1 LVKKQT
7 GEKLDKLVP
16 TRELI
21 IFLMGTFFLT
31 TMQGML
37 LNYRQAYLVNVLEL
51 ESKQVGF
58 INSFCTIASF
68 FINFFLMMIIDR
80 PPKDGHNK
88 FKPFVRIWAI
98 PTAVLTV
105 LLFWT
110 PSFIPRTGVIIV
122 AYLICLQVVYNIA
135 NTFAGTLNNI
145 AVVISPNSGERD
157 TALTWRGIVNAI
169 GNSAPLVVVAVA
181 GVITDDE
188 GLQYLGSAIACAVVC
203 TCVMLLACSMVKERV
218 TYSVTR
224 KNPLEGYLD
233 ILSNKYAWIV
243 LLSEFLKNFRGIAN
257 YMGIFLA
264 AALLGSTSKYI
275 LLGLPTGIG
284 TFVGMLIVKALL
296 NKFNSK
302 QIYIASGVYSVL
314 ANTLAFTIGTIYFKT
329 GSSALQIVFVLS
341 LFLIGLQF
349 GASNLLPAM
358 FQADI
363 LEDIELKTRKRLDAS
378 LGFVCSIGST
388 ISGAIATGVAPLILY
403 GDSSIIQYIQPQ
415 EGVYPDQTL
424 HTKIMLLFFYT
435 IFHGLMMLLAGVPFF
450 FYRLTG
456 ARKQEIHE
464 AVLQNRAAE
473 LKAKGEQ
480 VPENNVDF
488 VSPPKDTE

>member
-1 LVKKQT
+1 MVKKQT
-7 GEKLDKLVP
+7 GEKLPKLVP

-378 LGFVCSIGST
+378 LGFVCGIGST

-480 VPENNVDF
+480 GPQNNAVF

>member
-1 LVKKQT
+1 MAKKQT
-7 GEKLDKLVP
+7 GETLQKLVP

-218 TYSVTR
+218 TYDVTR

-464 AVLQNRAAE
+464 AVLKNRAAE
-473 LKAKGEQ
+473 LEAKGEQ
-480 VPENNVDF
+480 VPQNNAAF

>member
-1 LVKKQT
+1 M
-7 GEKLDKLVP
+7 P

-480 VPENNVDF
+480 VPQNNVDF

>member
-1 LVKKQT
+1 MVKKQT
-7 GEKLDKLVP
+7 GETLQKLVP

-88 FKPFVRIWAI
+88 FKPFVRVWAI

-218 TYSVTR
+218 TYDVTR

-464 AVLQNRAAE
+464 AVLKNRAAE
-473 LKAKGEQ
+473 LEAKGEQ
-480 VPENNVDF
+480 VPQNNAAF

>member
-1 LVKKQT
+1 MVKKQT
-7 GEKLDKLVP
+7 GENPQKLVP

-378 LGFVCSIGST
+378 LGFVCGIGST

-464 AVLQNRAAE
+464 AVLKNRAAE

-480 VPENNVDF
+480 APENNAAF

>member
-1 LVKKQT
+1 MVKKQT

-378 LGFVCSIGST
+378 LGFVCGIGST

-473 LKAKGEQ
+473 LEAKGEQ
-480 VPENNVDF
+480 VPQNNVDF

>member
-1 LVKKQT
+1 MVKKQT
-7 GEKLDKLVP
+7 GETLQKLVP

-37 LNYRQAYLVNVLEL
+37 GNYRQAYLVNVLGL

-58 INSFCTIASF
+58 INSFCTIAGF
-68 FINFFLMMIIDR
+68 IINFFLMMIIDR

-363 LEDIELKTRKRLDAS
+363 LEDIELKPANAWMQVSALFAASGRPSAVQSQPVWRL
-378 LGFVCSIGST
+378 
-388 ISGAIATGVAPLILY
+388 
-403 GDSSIIQYIQPQ
+403 
-415 EGVYPDQTL
+415 
-424 HTKIMLLFFYT
+424 
-435 IFHGLMMLLAGVPFF
+435 
-450 FYRLTG
+450 
-456 ARKQEIHE
+456 
-464 AVLQNRAAE
+464 
-473 LKAKGEQ
+473 
-480 VPENNVDF
+480 
-488 VSPPKDTE
+488 

>member
-1 LVKKQT
+1 
-7 GEKLDKLVP
+7 
-16 TRELI
+16 
-21 IFLMGTFFLT
+21 MGTFFLT

-480 VPENNVDF
+480 VPQNNVDF

>member
-1 LVKKQT
+1 MVKKQT

-21 IFLMGTFFLT
+21 IFLIGTFFLT

-37 LNYRQAYLVNVLEL
+37 GNYRQAYLVNVLGL

-58 INSFCTIASF
+58 INSFCTIAGF
-68 FINFFLMMIIDR
+68 IINFFLMMIIDR

-88 FKPFVRIWAI
+88 FKPFVRVWAI

-122 AYLICLQVVYNIA
+122 AYLICIQVVYNIA

-378 LGFVCSIGST
+378 LGFVCGIGST

-456 ARKQEIHE
+456 ARKQKIHE
-464 AVLQNRAAE
+464 AVLKNRAAE

-480 VPENNVDF
+480 VPQNNAAF

>member
-1 LVKKQT
+1 MVKKQT
-7 GEKLDKLVP
+7 GENPQKLVP

-122 AYLICLQVVYNIA
+122 AYLICIQVVYNIA

-378 LGFVCSIGST
+378 LGFVCGIGST

-480 VPENNVDF
+480 APENNAAF

>member
-1 LVKKQT
+1 MVKKQT

-31 TMQGML
+31 TMQEML
-37 LNYRQAYLVNVLEL
+37 GNYRQAYLVNVLGL

-58 INSFCTIASF
+58 INSFCTIAGF
-68 FINFFLMMIIDR
+68 IINFFLMMIIDR

-122 AYLICLQVVYNIA
+122 AYLICIQVVYNIA

-378 LGFVCSIGST
+378 LGFVCGIGST

-403 GDSSIIQYIQPQ
+403 GDSSIYTATARLSNTFSRRRAFIP
-415 EGVYPDQTL
+415 
-424 HTKIMLLFFYT
+424 TKRCIPKLCCCFSTRFSM
-435 IFHGLMMLLAGVPFF
+435 GL
-450 FYRLTG
+450 
-456 ARKQEIHE
+456 
-464 AVLQNRAAE
+464 
-473 LKAKGEQ
+473 
-480 VPENNVDF
+480 
-488 VSPPKDTE
+488 

>member
-1 LVKKQT
+1 MVKKQT

-378 LGFVCSIGST
+378 LGFVCGIGST

-473 LKAKGEQ
+473 LEAKGEQ
-480 VPENNVDF
+480 APENNVDF

>member
-1 LVKKQT
+1 MVKKQT
-7 GEKLDKLVP
+7 GENPQKLVP

-122 AYLICLQVVYNIA
+122 AYLICIQVVYNIA

-456 ARKQEIHE
+456 ARKQKIHE

-473 LKAKGEQ
+473 LEAKGEQ
-480 VPENNVDF
+480 APENNAAF

>member
-1 LVKKQT
+1 MVKKQT

-450 FYRLTG
+450 FYSLTG

-473 LKAKGEQ
+473 LEAKGEQ
-480 VPENNVDF
+480 VPQNNVDF
-488 VSPPKDTE
+488 VSPP

>member
-1 LVKKQT
+1 MVKKQT
-7 GEKLDKLVP
+7 GENPQKLVP

-378 LGFVCSIGST
+378 LGFVCGIGST

-473 LKAKGEQ
+473 LEAKGEQ
-480 VPENNVDF
+480 VPQNNVDF

>member
-1 LVKKQT
+1 MVKKQT

-473 LKAKGEQ
+473 LEAKGEQ
-480 VPENNVDF
+480 VPQNNVDF

>member
-1 LVKKQT
+1 M
-7 GEKLDKLVP
+7 P

-378 LGFVCSIGST
+378 LGFVCGIGST

-473 LKAKGEQ
+473 LEAKGEQ
-480 VPENNVDF
+480 VPQNNVDF

>member
-1 LVKKQT
+1 MVKKQT
-7 GEKLDKLVP
+7 GENPQKLVP

-122 AYLICLQVVYNIA
+122 AYLICIQVVYNIA

-480 VPENNVDF
+480 VPENNAAF

>member
-1 LVKKQT
+1 MVKKQT

-378 LGFVCSIGST
+378 LGFVCGIGST

-464 AVLQNRAAE
+464 AVLKNRAAE
-473 LKAKGEQ
+473 LEAKGEQ
-480 VPENNVDF
+480 VHQNNIDF
-488 VSPPKDTE
+488 VSPPKDAE

>member
-1 LVKKQT
+1 MVKKQT
-7 GEKLDKLVP
+7 GENPQKLVP

-480 VPENNVDF
+480 VPQNNAAF

>member
-1 LVKKQT
+1 MVKKQT
-7 GEKLDKLVP
+7 EENPQKLVP

-122 AYLICLQVVYNIA
+122 AYLICIQVVYNIA

-378 LGFVCSIGST
+378 LGFVCGIGST

-473 LKAKGEQ
+473 LEAKGEQ
-480 VPENNVDF
+480 VPQNNAAF

>member
-1 LVKKQT
+1 
-7 GEKLDKLVP
+7 
-16 TRELI
+16 
-21 IFLMGTFFLT
+21 
-31 TMQGML
+31 MQGML

-378 LGFVCSIGST
+378 LGFVCGIGST

-473 LKAKGEQ
+473 LEAKGEQ
-480 VPENNVDF
+480 VPENNAAF

>member
-1 LVKKQT
+1 MVKKQT

-122 AYLICLQVVYNIA
+122 AYLICIQVVYNIA

-378 LGFVCSIGST
+378 LGFVCGIGST

-464 AVLQNRAAE
+464 AVLKNRAAE

-480 VPENNVDF
+480 APENNVDF
-488 VSPPKDTE
+488 VYPPKDTK

>member
-1 LVKKQT
+1 MVKKQT
-7 GEKLDKLVP
+7 GENPQKLVP

-480 VPENNVDF
+480 APENNAAF